1 MNHDTSFTVFDGAST
16 SWEATWAS
24 LTQAAFALDT
34 VSDDE
39 ALAPVSRRVQASLR
53 EWAELEAQRLR
64 LRTAALG
71 ASARIRVADAALD
84 HRIEA
89 LASLVIESHGGEK
102 GERYRS
108 LFPEPHDGIVAL
120 GLDAEV
126 PAVTLVLSELERA
139 QDLPEDLRAHIEPL
153 RTALQVS
160 NRALMDRGEVYAA
173 LGSLQARVE
182 AWLDSA
188 DVLREHVYDTLG
200 TIAKDRGLPLRWIDA
215 LAGG

>member
-64 LRTAALG
+64 LRAAALG

-89 LASLVIESHGGEK
+89 LASSLIESHGGEK
-102 GERYRS
+102 GERYRA

-188 DVLREHVYDTLG
+188 DVLREHVDDTLG
-200 TIAKDRGLPLRWIDA
+200 MIAKERGLPLRWIDA